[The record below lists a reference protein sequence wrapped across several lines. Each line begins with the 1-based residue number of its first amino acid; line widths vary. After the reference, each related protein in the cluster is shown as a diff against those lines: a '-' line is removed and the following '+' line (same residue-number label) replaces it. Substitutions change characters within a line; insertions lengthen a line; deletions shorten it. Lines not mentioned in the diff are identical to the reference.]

1 MGAHKEAKAT
11 DKKTSRSSRYEYTI
25 VSLCDDLYKEDAM
38 QNLAGLMDIA
48 VNVYSLKDELA
59 QHAFLS
65 SGIAEQFERHNPVF
79 ISGKSSLE
87 LAQMMASSIG
97 ITSHPEVVE
106 RFDRS
111 RDWWAGWVLAW
122 YQFDTGAL
130 YKSVFDKISFSNI
143 KAMYSPL
150 HEAHESKV
158 VEELRR
164 LIADKSGASRLKT
177 QREATGFSQSQ
188 LAKSSGVGLRAI
200 QMYEQRNKDINKAQ
214 AITLFRLANALHCE
228 TSDLMELA

>member
-1 MGAHKEAKAT
+1 M
-11 DKKTSRSSRYEYTI
+11 DTSRRGQETGANIPKDSRYEYAI

-38 QNLAGLMDIA
+38 QGLAGLMDIA
-48 VNVYSLKDELA
+48 VNVYGLEDELA

-65 SGIAEQFERHNPVF
+65 SGIAEQFERHNPAF

-87 LAQMMASSIG
+87 LAQAMTSFIG
-97 ITSHPEVVE
+97 ITSHPLTVE

-130 YKSVFDKISFSNI
+130 YKSIFDKVSYASI

-150 HEAHESKV
+150 HEAHESKF
-158 VEELRR
+158 VEELQGM
-164 LIADKSGASRLKT
+164 IADKSGATRLRV
-177 QREATGFSQSQ
+177 QREAAGFSQSQ

-214 AITLFRLANALHCE
+214 AITLLRLANALHCE

>member
-1 MGAHKEAKAT
+1 MGSTRLTKQTGTNSPKET
-11 DKKTSRSSRYEYTI
+11 RYEYAI

-38 QNLAGLMDIA
+38 QGLAGLMDIA
-48 VNVYSLKDELA
+48 VNVYGLKDELA

-87 LAQMMASSIG
+87 LARMMTSFIG

-130 YKSVFDKISFSNI
+130 YKSIFDKVSYASI

-150 HEAHESKV
+150 HEADESKFV
-158 VEELRR
+158 GELQRAIARKRDATR
-164 LIADKSGASRLKT
+164 LRT
-177 QREATGFSQSQ
+177 QREAAGFSQSQ

-214 AITLFRLANALHCE
+214 AITLLRLANALHCE
-228 TSDLMELA
+228 ASDLMELA

>member
-1 MGAHKEAKAT
+1 MGVTRLTKQTNTKAPK
-11 DKKTSRSSRYEYTI
+11 DSRYEYAI
-25 VSLCDDLYKEDAM
+25 VSLRDDLYKEDAM
-38 QNLAGLMDIA
+38 QGLAGLMDIA
-48 VNVYSLKDELA
+48 VNVYGLKDELA

-65 SGIAEQFERHNPVF
+65 SGIAEQFERHNPAFV
-79 ISGKSSLE
+79 SGKSSLE
-87 LAQMMASSIG
+87 LAQAMTSFIG

-122 YQFDTGAL
+122 YQFDTGAR
-130 YKSVFDKISFSNI
+130 YKSIFDKVSYSGI

-150 HEAHESKV
+150 HEAHESKF
-158 VEELRR
+158 VEELQRTIASKRGATR
-164 LIADKSGASRLKT
+164 LRT
-177 QREATGFSQSQ
+177 QREAAGFSQSQ

-214 AITLFRLANALHCE
+214 AITLLRLANALHCE
-228 TSDLMELA
+228 ASDLMELA